1 MATRKEEEMPETILS
16 VVGFLSIGLL
26 YSFLNA
32 ARLISRRAFCQ
43 RLAAV
48 GSFVILL
55 LPAVGCNAT
64 TAAQDFA
71 NVITGIL
78 NIAKAEIP
86 ALPPADGAIVAQW
99 TTLGT
104 TLDGQLQTCI
114 ASATAAGGKKA
125 AFLGCFNTFAAGI
138 ASPAELAQLH
148 VLSAASQSK
157 VQLWV
162 TAIVLGVNAALT
174 SFGGTAAATPQIAAE
189 PASHQDL
196 LALARRVEAKPA
208 YGF

>member
-1 MATRKEEEMPETILS
+1 MREVISNA
-16 VVGFLSIGLL
+16 VGFLLVLGLM
-26 YSFLNA
+26 YSVLNIA
-32 ARLISRRAFCQ
+32 GLVLRRAAFQ
-43 RLAAV
+43 RLAVV
-48 GSFVILL
+48 GSLVILL
-55 LPAVGCNAT
+55 LPAVGCNVA

-71 NVITGIL
+71 DVITGIL
-78 NIAKAEIP
+78 NIAKAEVP

-104 TLDGQLQTCI
+104 TLDGQLQSCI
-114 ASATAAGGKKA
+114 TDATTAGGKKA
-125 AFLGCFNTFAAGI
+125 AFLACFNTFAAGI
-138 ASPAELAQLH
+138 ASPAELAQLR
-148 VLSAASQSK
+148 VLSAGSLSK

-189 PASHQDL
+189 PTSHQDL
-196 LALARRVEAKPA
+196 VALARQVGANPA